1 MDDQMRQLVAPLGVT
16 CIDATAVNQ
25 GNPRAARSLGGW
37 ELKPFAILHCP
48 FREILLLDADNVPV
62 VDPTFLFDTPE
73 YRVHGAIFWPDYG
86 RLSESRQIWEI
97 CEVPYRNEPEFESGQ
112 IVVDKVR
119 CWKALNLAMHYNEH
133 SDFYFRHIHGDKDT
147 FHLAFHRAGHEYA
160 MPSREIHGMD
170 GTMCQHDFQG
180 RRIFQHRNTDKW
192 RLDGSNRHISDFWCE
207 DNCRDALRRLQE
219 RWSGHPFRKPA
230 LDEEERALFAR
241 LGGKCYDY
249 RRVGYD
255 HRVLE
260 LVADGTV
267 GRGGATNERFWC
279 VNRHRGRI
287 VLSILGDGQLTCHL
301 SEEQGLW
308 KGAWL
313 RHERMPIVLTPL
325 APAKSG
331 P

>member
-1 MDDQMRQLVAPLGVT
+1 
-16 CIDATAVNQ
+16 
-25 GNPRAARSLGGW
+25 
-37 ELKPFAILHCP
+37 
-48 FREILLLDADNVPV
+48 LLDAHHVPV
-62 VDPTFLFDTPE
+62 VDPTFLFETPE

-86 RLSESRQIWEI
+86 RLKESRQIWEI
-97 CEVPYRNEPEFESGQ
+97 CEVPYRDEPEFESGQ

-133 SDFYFRHIHGDKDT
+133 ADFYYRHIHGDKDT
-147 FHLAFHRAGHEYA
+147 FHLAFHRAGHKYA

-192 RLDGSNRHISDFWCE
+192 RLDGSNRRIGDFWCE
-207 DNCRDALRRLQE
+207 DDCRDALRRLRE
-219 RWSGHPFRKPA
+219 CWSGRPFGKPA
-230 LDEEERALFAR
+230 IDEKERALSAR

-267 GRGGATNERFWC
+267 GRGGAANERFWS
-279 VNRHRGRI
+279 VNRFQGRI
-287 VLSILGDGQLTCHL
+287 GLSILGDGHLTCHL
-301 SEEQGLW
+301 REERGVW

-313 RHERMPIVLTPL
+313 HHERMPIELTPL
-325 APAKSG
+325 ALGESG
-331 P
+331 T